1 MSYGLFKPC
10 LSRSHFGFVDAER
23 TPPLQVAGS
32 EPLRVEHVDISNF
45 NQRLIKVLLLLL
57 SAERRMCL
65 QHADHRLDHL
75 YELGGVLEGLV
86 ALARL
91 IRVVVLDWAWQAK
104 CWIPWILVSVL
115 WYMSKL

>member
-32 EPLRVEHVDISNF
+32 EPLRVEHVDIGNL

-57 SAERRMCL
+57 SAERRMRL

-75 YELGGVLEGLV
+75 HEFGGVLEGLV

-91 IRVVVLDWAWQAK
+91 IRVVVLVVAWQAK
-104 CWIPWILVSVL
+104 CWIPWTLGSVL
-115 WYMSKL
+115 CN